1 MAKNFSETFNNLVG
15 TEDTKSKKATTG
27 TATTEDTQDIKKEYY
42 RLNLKLDIELK
53 DFLADEAWKQRKSI
67 TQLLNEIIT
76 EYKDKQ

>member
-15 TEDTKSKKATTG
+15 AEDTKSKKATTG
-27 TATTEDTQDIKKEYY
+27 TATTEDTQDTKEYY

>member
-15 TEDTKSKKATTG
+15 AEDTKSKKATTG
-27 TATTEDTQDIKKEYY
+27 TTTTEDTQDIKKEYY

-76 EYKDKQ
+76 EYKNKQ